1 MTRILQIATGHHT
14 VEANY
19 AGKAALTVLI
29 WALVDDERTTTLV
42 GMVMDPETGQVVRAD
57 EIDGFR
63 GYAS

>member
-1 MTRILQIATGHHT
+1 M
-14 VEANY
+14 
-19 AGKAALTVLI
+19 ALTVLI